1 MDHILRIAEVLY
13 GGLCRQIGT
22 PTEVAIRRDVKDMEE
37 MIMKSF
43 YNKRGCVLINSGSY
57 REGFRFSSSDMD
69 TMLWWCKYKLIT
81 DISQAEVYSSSKHNI
96 ILIEDSDTPPGFVRL
111 QLLTSTRNDFVI
123 SCLASFNGGYYISSS
138 LWTERHFQI
147 FSKVKRNQT
156 QNFTNHGPCTSGFYG
171 PIEFDHAICFS
182 TLFWPKTFNVWIDR
196 CLRYIWPSAP
206 VMEKILRNGCH
217 CVPIGSKIVS
227 TSNELEWRLSFSQ
240 AEQQLVYNM
249 NHTQFLCYGLLK
261 IFSKEVINHR
271 EEPLLCSYYLKT
283 TMFWMI
289 QLGHFRWCPNNLLNC
304 FWKCFKYLI
313 HCVYRGVFPNFFV
326 PQNNMFKNKVVGDAR
341 DSLLQQLYQYY
352 RMGVSCLLLSPTLRP
367 FLELA
372 LSSPFVVLSSD
383 VGEMIDISTTDMCCK
398 FELSTITFHIE
409 HISHSYLFLKS
420 VDTLSQ
426 LSLSPIQSLTFHY
439 CAADIL
445 VRSAFTIA
453 NNTSCF
459 IHKRVYILD
468 RMVCNILK
476 LASRL
481 GPVSCLL
488 YLALYYYRTGKYD
501 KTFHITVLTKQ
512 RMSQS
517 VNMYRD
523 TTDRQRYNETLRHLS
538 ITRRMKIAWI
548 SNVLLFEN
556 IPCITELCLEQKA
569 SQHNGES
576 YLYLSPLVTV
586 EMLSV
591 LSRYRLGNKYQ
602 CLQSLKDLQK
612 LLLYD
617 DGTYVPLKFRD
628 ISWQILGICQHM
640 VGDLHGALQSYEESL
655 RQEPFHGIQEA
666 TNIRIR
672 SVKQHLHEH
681 RNLNM

>member
-1 MDHILRIAEVLY
+1 MDDILRIAEVLY

-22 PTEVAIRRDVKDMEE
+22 PTEVAIRRDIKDMEE

-111 QLLTSTRNDFVI
+111 ELLTSTRNDFVI
-123 SCLASFNGGYYISSS
+123 SCLASFNGRYYISSS

-156 QNFTNHGPCTSGFYG
+156 QNFTIHGPCTSGFYG
-171 PIEFDHAICFS
+171 PIKFDHAICFS

-271 EEPLLCSYYLKT
+271 EEPLLCSYYMKT

-289 QLGHFRWCPNNLLNC
+289 QLGHLRWCPNNLLNC

-341 DSLLQQLYQYY
+341 ESLLQQLYQYY

-367 FLELA
+367 ILELA

-398 FELSTITFHIE
+398 
-409 HISHSYLFLKS
+409 
-420 VDTLSQ
+420 
-426 LSLSPIQSLTFHY
+426 
-439 CAADIL
+439 
-445 VRSAFTIA
+445 
-453 NNTSCF
+453 
-459 IHKRVYILD
+459 
-468 RMVCNILK
+468 
-476 LASRL
+476 
-481 GPVSCLL
+481 
-488 YLALYYYRTGKYD
+488 TGKYD

-523 TTDRQRYNETLRHLS
+523 TTD
-538 ITRRMKIAWI
+538 
-548 SNVLLFEN
+548 
-556 IPCITELCLEQKA
+556 
-569 SQHNGES
+569 
-576 YLYLSPLVTV
+576 
-586 EMLSV
+586 
-591 LSRYRLGNKYQ
+591 RLGNKYQ

-640 VGDLHGALQSYEESL
+640 LYQYYRMGVSCLQLSPTLRSILEAALGDTSFVLSSVEGEFIATADIDLCGSYEILFVVKKVTVGVSKSCKEPNCRNCAVRASIKEKSCRSRYSKSQAVRAGNHKSRAIHFSKKCLKTDAVPSVFPWIQNAPPRKPPRERHHLPPSRKIL
-655 RQEPFHGIQEA
+655 RELPSNLVDQLERTEPE
-666 TNIRIR
+666 N
-672 SVKQHLHEH
+672 HEIDSTDTH
-681 RNLNM
+681 S